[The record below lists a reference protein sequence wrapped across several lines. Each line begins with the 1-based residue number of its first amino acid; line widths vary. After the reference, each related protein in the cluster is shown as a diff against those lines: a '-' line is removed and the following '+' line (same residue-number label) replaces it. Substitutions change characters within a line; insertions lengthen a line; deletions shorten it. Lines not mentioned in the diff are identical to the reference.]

1 MESFVTLVEKNGIS
15 QFLRKYTKMA
25 IRPSG
30 NSFLL
35 IEGKFD
41 FSAQKEGIEPITDC
55 YDIQISFP
63 NKFPRELPTVYE
75 TAGRIPRKGEYHVNS
90 DGSLCLGS
98 PIRLLMKLSR
108 SPTYLG
114 FASECI
120 VPYLFSISYKF
131 KYGKFPFGELPHGTP
146 GELVDYANLFGL
158 KSIEQARVAVKYLGM
173 KKRHAN
179 KLPCPCGCGRR
190 LGKCSFN
197 NRLNEFRLLAERGWF
212 RSLL

>member
-1 MESFVTLVEKNGIS
+1 VESFLSLIERNGVT
-15 QFLRKYTKMA
+15 QFLRKYTNMA
-25 IRPSG
+25 IRPSDD
-30 NSFLL
+30 SCLL
-35 IEGKFD
+35 LEGKFG
-41 FSAQKEGIEPITDC
+41 FRAQKDDLEPITDC
-55 YDIQISFP
+55 YDLKISFP
-63 NKFPRELPTVYE
+63 NKFPRALPTVYE
-75 TAGRIPRKGEYHVNS
+75 TASRIPRNGEYHVNY

-108 SPTYLG
+108 NPTYLG
-114 FASECI
+114 YASDCI

-146 GELVDYANLFGL
+146 GELADYANLFGL
-158 KSIEQARVAVKYLGM
+158 KSIEQAKTAVRYLGM

-190 LGKCSFN
+190 LGKCPFN
-197 NRLNEFRLLAERGWF
+197 NRLREFRLLAERNWF